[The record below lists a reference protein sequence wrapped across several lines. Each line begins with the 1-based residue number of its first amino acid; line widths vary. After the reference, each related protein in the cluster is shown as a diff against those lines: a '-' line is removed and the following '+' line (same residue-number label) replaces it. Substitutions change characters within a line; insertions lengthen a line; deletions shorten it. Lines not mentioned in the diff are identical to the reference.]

1 MDFRQAL
8 RRPHYA
14 LRRWMYRD
22 GRPGLLARA
31 MNRLSALQFSAGVLS
46 PRRAVTLEVRG
57 RRSGRVVSLP
67 LVAVEVGAERYL
79 VSMLGND
86 ANWVRNVRA
95 AGGSAVLCRGGRTD
109 VHLVEV
115 EPAQRAPILRQ
126 YLAVAPGARAHF
138 PVSRHAP
145 LADFERIADQY
156 PVFRITA
163 PTAPTGATG
172 RPPQPGP

>member
-1 MDFRQAL
+1 
-8 RRPHYA
+8 
-14 LRRWMYRD
+14 
-22 GRPGLLARA
+22 
-31 MNRLSALQFSAGVLS
+31 MNRLSALQFSAGLLS

-57 RRSGRVVSLP
+57 RRSGRIVSLP
-67 LVAVEVGAERYL
+67 LVVAEVGGERYL

-95 AGGSAVLCRGGRTD
+95 ADGRAELSRNGRTE

-156 PVFRITA
+156 PVFRVTA
-163 PTAPTGATG
+163 PTASAAPTDPA
-172 RPPQPGP
+172 PPRRQPTP

>member
-1 MDFRQAL
+1 
-8 RRPHYA
+8 
-14 LRRWMYRD
+14 
-22 GRPGLLARA
+22 
-31 MNRLSALQFSAGVLS
+31 MNRLSALLYSAGVLS
-46 PRRAVTLEVRG
+46 PQRAVTLEVRG
-57 RRSGRVVSLP
+57 RRSGQVVSLP
-67 LVAVEVGAERYL
+67 VVVAEVGGERYL

-95 AGGSAVLCRGGRTD
+95 AGGRAVLCRGGRTD

-115 EPAQRAPILRQ
+115 EPAHRSPILRQ

-163 PTAPTGATG
+163 PTAPAAP
-172 RPPQPGP
+172 RRQQPWP

>member
-1 MDFRQAL
+1 MGYRQSW
-8 RRPHYA
+8 RRPQDA

-57 RRSGRVVSLP
+57 RRSGHVVSLP
-67 LVAVEVGAERYL
+67 LVVAEVGGERYL

-95 AGGSAVLCRGGRTD
+95 AGGSAVLSRNGRTE

-115 EPAQRAPILRQ
+115 ESAQRAPILRE
-126 YLAVAPGARAHF
+126 YLAVAPARERT
-138 PVSRHAP
+138 SR
-145 LADFERIADQY
+145 
-156 PVFRITA
+156 
-163 PTAPTGATG
+163 
-172 RPPQPGP
+172 

>member
-1 MDFRQAL
+1 
-8 RRPHYA
+8 
-14 LRRWMYRD
+14 
-22 GRPGLLARA
+22 

-46 PRRAVTLEVRG
+46 PQRAVTLEVRG
-57 RRSGRVVSLP
+57 RRSGHVVALP
-67 LVAVEVGAERYL
+67 LVVAEVGGERYL

-95 AGGSAVLCRGGRTD
+95 AGGSAVLSRNGRTE
-109 VHLVEV
+109 VHLEEV
-115 EPAQRAPILRQ
+115 EPARRAPILRQ
-126 YLAVAPGARAHF
+126 YLAVAPGARAHV

-163 PTAPTGATG
+163 PTAPTSAPRRLPTA
-172 RPPQPGP
+172 

>member
-1 MDFRQAL
+1 
-8 RRPHYA
+8 
-14 LRRWMYRD
+14 
-22 GRPGLLARA
+22 

-57 RRSGRVVSLP
+57 RRSGQVVSLP
-67 LVAVEVGAERYL
+67 LVVAEVGGERYL

-95 AGGSAVLCRGGRTD
+95 AGGSAVLSRNGRTA

-115 EPAQRAPILRQ
+115 EPAQRAQILRQ

-145 LADFERIADQY
+145 LADFERIADEY
-156 PVFRITA
+156 PVFRVTTPTA
-163 PTAPTGATG
+163 PTAAARPRRQPT
-172 RPPQPGP
+172 P